1 MKKILLSLAATTF
14 LFGSGDSQAIVSEV
28 TKLRK
33 KYEECKAKEM
43 RIGDLKAG
51 RETSQ
56 RLDVLSRELSQ
67 KEAMIRSLE
76 KTLASR
82 DRAYREMAARNKSL
96 VQQIRTDKVS
106 RQERESL
113 KRAVI
118 AAKAEL
124 ALAQKELRGGSKS
137 VGELRQELR
146 QAKATIVSLQAAQ
159 KNVSHPIVAKPT
171 PLQPDKRIQTL
182 QAELTSA
189 NATITALR
197 TELSESRKHPNVI
210 TKVIEPTEKLK
221 ALQTQL
227 SQAQTTIANLRGN
240 SGVKT
245 VVKEKVVEKV
255 VYKDRPVEKVVE
267 KVVYKDRP
275 SSEPKVVTKVV
286 EKVVYKD
293 RPVEKIVEKV
303 VYKDRPIV
311 KEKVV
316 EKVVYQDR
324 PSKTR
329 DEAAQ
334 RRIDKLA
341 LELERA
347 KSSSKT
353 STPVVKP
360 VSATKSTEPAPKKSS
375 GSSSAYRM
383 AVNAPIYS
391 APYGRQ
397 VDTWEARRSFTAG
410 SPSNGWVHITGYF
423 VNRVWQPTQEG
434 ENLYVKESDVIRR

>member
-1 MKKILLSLAATTF
+1 MKNFFIILATVT
-14 LFGSGDSQAIVSEV
+14 LLYGAGDQQSN
-28 TKLRK
+28 
-33 KYEECKAKEM
+33 
-43 RIGDLKAG
+43 

-56 RLDVLSRELSQ
+56 RIDVLTRELAQ
-67 KEAMIRSLE
+67 KEAIMKSLE

-96 VQQIRTDKVS
+96 IQQIRTDKVS

-118 AAKAEL
+118 EAKEEL
-124 ALAQKELRGGSKS
+124 ALAKKELKGGSSS
-137 VGELRQELR
+137 VVQLRAELRD
-146 QAKATIVSLQAAQ
+146 AKATIASLQAASKKPNEQ
-159 KNVSHPIVAKPT
+159 KEPIAAVVPV
-171 PLQPDKRIQTL
+171 PDKRIQAL
-182 QAELTSA
+182 QAQLTSA
-189 NATITALR
+189 NATILALKQQ
-197 TELSESRKHPNVI
+197 LSQQSQHPTTV
-210 TKVIEPTEKLK
+210 TKIVEPTEKLK
-221 ALQTQL
+221 ALQAQL
-227 SQAQTTIANLRGN
+227 AQAQATIANLKGSN
-240 SGVKT
+240 GVKT
-245 VVKEKVVEKV
+245 VIKEKVVEKIVYKDRPVEKVVYKDRPPVVKEKVVEKV
-255 VYKDRPVEKVVE
+255 VYKDRP
-267 KVVYKDRP
+267 
-275 SSEPKVVTKVV
+275 SSEQKVVTKVV

-293 RPVEKIVEKV
+293 RPIEKIVEKVVYKERPVEKIVEKV
-303 VYKDRPIV
+303 VY
-311 KEKVV
+311 
-316 EKVVYQDR
+316 QDR
-324 PSKTR
+324 TVKTK

-347 KSSSKT
+347 KSSAK
-353 STPVVKP
+353 TPVTVPKT
-360 VSATKSTEPAPKKSS
+360 VSAPKPAESAPKKSS

-383 AVNAPIYS
+383 ATNAPIYS